1 MKVTFRDCLQ
11 LKALSRG
18 VVVAGE
24 KNLDNR
30 IKNISVLDAGSA
42 EEAGLYNARP
52 EELILTTFSG
62 MRNDASAQ
70 IDTIRELS
78 KAGVSGMVILQ
89 RENPAALSAIWK
101 MRTWCYSHDLFLL
114 SKQR

>member
-42 EEAGLYNARP
+42 EEAVLYNARP

-89 RENPAALSAIWK
+89 RENAADHHYYLSLI
-101 MRTWCYSHDLFLL
+101 HI
-114 SKQR
+114 